1 MSHLEFERMLAALL
15 PSPGK
20 TALTLTEVPEGDDQL
35 TRMLESAIRLGERQ
49 SSRLSEIHLPTG
61 RMSATGA
68 FFRDI
73 PVEDGGD
80 VLRLVF
86 GN

>member
-15 PSPGK
+15 PSPG
-20 TALTLTEVPEGDDQL
+20 TVALTLTEVPEGDDQL
-35 TRMLESAIRLGERQ
+35 AHMLDSAIRLGEKR

-61 RMSATGA
+61 RMAATGA
-68 FFRDI
+68 FFRDV